1 MFVDEKTVASSDPA
15 LLAHTMNV
23 ANACIHAARQ
33 SYGVLIQRWLNGD
46 FHVFDY
52 FYVQYP
58 FSAAVILAIAG
69 NLGRESSRE
78 ENDEFNLAAEF
89 LQQLAQ
95 GGNFPVMDFYSHV
108 QEIQSTLNMLPS
120 DTSLQTALYR
130 SEDIRPESYNSRPWP
145 CENDL
150 AVPWASNAGPDAPAV
165 DDVLLDPS
173 FIDDW
178 MYEDAVEKLSW

>member
-1 MFVDEKTVASSDPA
+1 
-15 LLAHTMNV
+15 MNV

-95 GGNFPVMDFYSHV
+95 GGNFPAMDFYSHV

-120 DTSLQTALYR
+120 DTSLQL
-130 SEDIRPESYNSRPWP
+130 
-145 CENDL
+145 
-150 AVPWASNAGPDAPAV
+150 NAGRDATAV

-178 MYEDAVEKLSW
+178 TYEDPVEKLSW